1 MRKYLINY
9 NTKINIMNKTVL
21 ITGASSGIGYEFAT
35 IYASKGFDLV
45 LVARNQTK
53 LAELQLACK
62 TTKNNVEIIAKDLS
76 QINSANEIVEYCT
89 TKNIRVDYL
98 INNAG
103 FGDFGFFAESNWDK
117 QQEML
122 NLNIVTLTKLTH
134 LFLPQMLENKF
145 GKILNVAST
154 AAFQP
159 GPLMSV
165 YYATKAYVLSF
176 SEAISNELEGTGVSV
191 CALCP
196 GPTESGFL
204 DAAAL
209 QESKLFKGKKLA
221 TSKEVAQFGYDSLEN
236 NKVVAI
242 HGLMNTIMATA
253 IRFAPRGLV
262 RKMVRFIQSKE
273 KNSNGG

>member
-1 MRKYLINY
+1 
-9 NTKINIMNKTVL
+9 MNKTVL
-21 ITGASSGIGYEFAT
+21 ITGASSGIGFEFAK
-35 IYASKGFDLV
+35 IYASKGFDLI

-53 LAELQLACK
+53 LEELQLDCK
-62 TTKNNVEIIAKDLS
+62 TTKNKVEIIVKDLS
-76 QINSANEIVEYCT
+76 QINSANEILDYCNS
-89 TKNIRVDYL
+89 KNIHVDYL

-103 FGDFGFFAESNWDK
+103 FGDFGFFSESNWEK

-122 NLNIVTLTKLTH
+122 NLNIITLTKLTH
-134 LFLPQMLENKF
+134 LFLPKMIENKF

-165 YYATKAYVLSF
+165 YFATKAYVLSF
-176 SEAISNELEGTGVSV
+176 TEAISNELEGTGVSV

-209 QESKLFKGKKLA
+209 QDSKLFKGKKLA

-242 HGLMNTIMATA
+242 HGLMNKIMATSV
-253 IRFAPRGLV
+253 RFSPRGLV

-273 KNSNGG
+273 NE

>member
-1 MRKYLINY
+1 
-9 NTKINIMNKTVL
+9 MNKTVL
-21 ITGASSGIGYEFAT
+21 ITGASSGIGYELAK

-45 LVARNQTK
+45 LVARNQNK
-53 LAELQLACK
+53 LAELQLACQ
-62 TTKNNVEIIAKDLS
+62 TTKNKVEIIVKDLS
-76 QINSANEIVEYCT
+76 HINSADEIFDYCNS
-89 TKNIRVDYL
+89 KNIHIDYL

-103 FGDFGFFAESNWDK
+103 FGDFGFFVESNWDK

-122 NLNIVTLTKLTH
+122 NLNIITLTKFTH
-134 LFLPQMLENKF
+134 LFLPKMVENKF

-176 SEAISNELEGTGVSV
+176 TEAIFNELEGTGVAV

-221 TSKEVAQFGYDSLEN
+221 TSIEVAQFGYDSLEN

-242 HGLMNTIMATA
+242 HGLMNKIMATA

-273 KNSNGG
+273 NE

>member
-1 MRKYLINY
+1 
-9 NTKINIMNKTVL
+9 MNKTVL
-21 ITGASSGIGYEFAT
+21 ITGASSGIGYEFAK
-35 IYASKGFDLV
+35 IYASKGYDLV

-53 LAELQLACK
+53 LAELQIACK
-62 TTKNNVEIIAKDLS
+62 TTKNKVEIISKDLS
-76 QINSANEIVEYCT
+76 QINSANEIFDYCI

-103 FGDFGFFAESNWDK
+103 FGDFGFFAQSNWGK

-122 NLNIVTLTKLTH
+122 NVNIITLTNLTH
-134 LFLPQMLENKF
+134 LFLPKMVENKF

-176 SEAISNELEGTGVSV
+176 TEAISNELEGTGVSV

-221 TSKEVAQFGYDSLEN
+221 TSKEVAQFGYNSLEN

-242 HGLMNTIMATA
+242 HGLINKIMATA
-253 IRFAPRGLV
+253 IRFTPRGLV
-262 RKMVRFIQSKE
+262 RKMVRYIQSKE
-273 KNSNGG
+273 KKE

>member
-1 MRKYLINY
+1 
-9 NTKINIMNKTVL
+9 MNKTVL
-21 ITGASSGIGYEFAT
+21 ITGASNGIGYEFAK
-35 IYASKGFDLV
+35 IYASMGFDLV
-45 LVARNQTK
+45 LVARNQSK
-53 LAELQLACK
+53 LTELQIACK
-62 TTKNNVEIIAKDLS
+62 TPNNNVEIIVKDLS
-76 QINSANEIVEYCT
+76 LINSADEIFDYCN
-89 TKNIRVDYL
+89 TKNIGVDYL

-103 FGDFGFFAESNWDK
+103 FGDYGFFAQSNWDK

-122 NLNIVTLTKLTH
+122 NLNVVALTKLTH
-134 LFLPQMLENKF
+134 LFLPKMLKNKF
-145 GKILNVAST
+145 GKILNVASI

-176 SEAISNELEGTGVSV
+176 TEAISNELEGSGVSA

-204 DAAAL
+204 NAAAL
-209 QESKLFKGKKLA
+209 QESKLFKGRKLA

-242 HGLMNTIMATA
+242 HGLMNTLMATA
-253 IRFAPRGLV
+253 IRFVPRAFV
-262 RKMVRFIQSKE
+262 RKIVRFIQSKE
-273 KNSNGG
+273 K